1 MNLTMV
7 QKCLLFATVLF
18 TASFS
23 QAQRSGGS
31 RDFSYTIQ
39 PLLGFE
45 TVYRSTPRPHTVTQT
60 MYGVR
65 LTGGIDLLS
74 GEVEYTQ
81 STGSETFQTAP
92 EKIASTDE
100 KLKIGARS
108 LFRLSDIF
116 NMSVRLGGQAKK
128 SKEDTTNAGV
138 TTTEEKPIEYSPYL
152 GAAFGLHIGK
162 MNISVG
168 TTVVIKDVNDMEK
181 NEVQN
186 VVAVGFGT

>member
-1 MNLTMV
+1 MNINTI
-7 QKCLLFATVLF
+7 QKCFLFIAILF

-23 QAQRSGGS
+23 QAQRGTK
-31 RDFSYTIQ
+31 DFTYTIQ

-74 GEVEYTQ
+74 GEIEYTQ

-100 KLKIGARS
+100 KLKVGARS

-128 SKEDTTNAGV
+128 TKEETTNAGV
-138 TTTEEKPIEYSPYL
+138 VTTEEKPIEYSPYL

-162 MNISVG
+162 MNVSVG

-186 VVAVGFGT
+186 VVAVGFGI